1 MNVGDTAELAV
12 DIVGAS
18 QSVKYRI
25 SNTKAVAIKKG
36 VITAK
41 KVGIADIDVTANGV
55 TSVCHVMV
63 TDCKEHDW
71 KLTEGTKKE
80 KDDIVATCE
89 ERGLTTYICT
99 KCSGKKQEVLAPLG
113 HQFGRW
119 TVIVKAT
126 ENAAGLEKQVCSRC
140 DAENTRSIPAKE
152 KVILLRHINLSG
164 KMDLTGTN

>member
-1 MNVGDTAELAV
+1 MTAKCWVRVKEPKVILEKKYYLLNVGDTAELAV

-80 KDDIVATCE
+80 KDDIVASE
-89 ERGLTTYICT
+89 E
-99 KCSGKKQEVLAPLG
+99 SLG
-113 HQFGRW
+113 
-119 TVIVKAT
+119 
-126 ENAAGLEKQVCSRC
+126 
-140 DAENTRSIPAKE
+140 
-152 KVILLRHINLSG
+152 NLF
-164 KMDLTGTN
+164 